1 MTVKIHDDGGTT
13 NGGVDTSAAQTFTI
27 TVTAVNDV
35 PVAAGQLVT
44 TNEDTAKTITLSAT
58 DVETCELTFSIV
70 TGPTHGSLGTITG
83 NDCVAGS
90 PNMDTASITYTPAA
104 DYHGSDSFT
113 FKVNDGTVDSNTP
126 TISIT
131 VTSVND
137 TPTADAQAVSAT
149 EDIAKT
155 ISLTGSDADGDALTF
170 SIVAGP
176 SHGTLGL
183 IGTVGCSGVP
193 SSCSA
198 NVTYTPDANYNGSDS
213 FSFRVNDGTV
223 YSSAA
228 TVSITVAAVNDLPS
242 ADAKT
247 ATTDEDAPKT
257 VTLTGSDTEGS
268 ALTFSIVSGPSHGTL
283 GSIGTVTCSGI
294 PSSCSADVIY
304 TPAADYNGSDSFTYK
319 VNDGTDDSNTATVS
333 ITVNA
338 VNDAPVCQDVSITT
352 AEDTAGETSPNCSDV
367 DSATLT
373 YTVTDATHGTSGFA
387 ATKITYS
394 PNANYNGLDSFTYT
408 ANDGTLDSNAADV
421 DVTVNAVNDAPVCQ
435 DVSITTAE
443 DTAGETSPNCSDVDS
458 ATLTYTVTDAT
469 HGTSGFAANKI
480 TYSPNANYNGLD
492 SFTYTANDGTLD
504 SNAADVDVTVN
515 AINDAPS
522 FTKGADETVNED
534 AGAQIVNGWATNIS
548 AGPPNESSQTV
559 DFIVTNDNNT
569 LFSNQPGVSATG
581 TLTYTPAAN
590 ANGSATVTVQ
600 IHDDGGAANG
610 GVDTSAAQTFTISV
624 TPVNDAP
631 SFTKGADETVN
642 EDAGA
647 QIVNGW
653 ATNIS
658 AGPPN
663 ESSQTV
669 DFIVT
674 NDNNTLFSNQP
685 GVSATGTLT
694 YTPAANANGSA
705 TVTVQIHDDG
715 GAANGGVDTSAAQ
728 TLTISVSAVND
739 APVAVD
745 DANSTNEDTAVA
757 TDVISNDTDVD
768 NTNAQLSVKPG
779 SLSATNG
786 SATLDADG
794 RTIHFTPDLNRNDG
808 NVNAAG
814 FTVTYKAIDGTDDS
828 NTATLTISV
837 SAVNDAP
844 VAVDD
849 ANSTNE
855 DTAVATDVI
864 SNDTDVD
871 NTNAQLSVKPG
882 SLGATNGS
890 ATLDADGRTI
900 HFTPDLNRNDGNV
913 NAAGFT
919 VTYKAIDGTD
929 DSNTATLTISVSAVN
944 DAPVAVDDANSTNED
959 TAVATDV
966 ISNDTDVDNT
976 NAQLS
981 VKPGSLSATNG
992 SATLDA
998 DGRTIHFTPD
1008 LNRND
1013 GNVNAA
1019 GFTVTYKAIDGTDDS
1034 NTATLTISVSAVND
1048 APVAVDDAN
1057 STNEDTAVATDVI
1070 SNDTDVDNTNAQL
1083 SVKPGSLSATNGSA
1097 TLDADGRTIH
1107 FTPDLNRNDGNVN
1120 AAGFTVTYKAID
1132 GTDDSNTATLT
1143 ISVSAVNDAPVAVDD
1158 ANSTNEDTAV
1168 ATDVI
1173 SNDTDVD
1180 NTNAQLSVK
1189 PGSLSATNGSATLD
1203 ADGRT
1208 IHFTPDLNRN
1218 DGNVNAAGFTVT
1230 YKAIDGT
1237 DDSNTATL
1245 TISVSAVNDAPVAV
1259 DDANSTNEDTAVATD
1274 VISNDTDVDNTNAQ
1288 LSVKPGSLERH
1299 QRLRDARRRRS
1310 HDPLHA
1316 GPEQERR
1323 QRQRRRVH
1331 RDLQGDRRDR

>member
-1 MTVKIHDDGGTT
+1 MTVQLHDDGGT
-13 NGGVDTSAAQTFTI
+13 
-27 TVTAVNDV
+27 
-35 PVAAGQLVT
+35 
-44 TNEDTAKTITLSAT
+44 
-58 DVETCELTFSIV
+58 
-70 TGPTHGSLGTITG
+70 
-83 NDCVAGS
+83 
-90 PNMDTASITYTPAA
+90 
-104 DYHGSDSFT
+104 
-113 FKVNDGTVDSNTP
+113 
-126 TISIT
+126 
-131 VTSVND
+131 
-137 TPTADAQAVSAT
+137 
-149 EDIAKT
+149 
-155 ISLTGSDADGDALTF
+155 
-170 SIVAGP
+170 
-176 SHGTLGL
+176 
-183 IGTVGCSGVP
+183 
-193 SSCSA
+193 
-198 NVTYTPDANYNGSDS
+198 
-213 FSFRVNDGTV
+213 
-223 YSSAA
+223 
-228 TVSITVAAVNDLPS
+228 
-242 ADAKT
+242 
-247 ATTDEDAPKT
+247 
-257 VTLTGSDTEGS
+257 
-268 ALTFSIVSGPSHGTL
+268 
-283 GSIGTVTCSGI
+283 
-294 PSSCSADVIY
+294 
-304 TPAADYNGSDSFTYK
+304 
-319 VNDGTDDSNTATVS
+319 
-333 ITVNA
+333 
-338 VNDAPVCQDVSITT
+338 
-352 AEDTAGETSPNCSDV
+352 
-367 DSATLT
+367 
-373 YTVTDATHGTSGFA
+373 
-387 ATKITYS
+387 
-394 PNANYNGLDSFTYT
+394 
-408 ANDGTLDSNAADV
+408 
-421 DVTVNAVNDAPVCQ
+421 
-435 DVSITTAE
+435 
-443 DTAGETSPNCSDVDS
+443 
-458 ATLTYTVTDAT
+458 
-469 HGTSGFAANKI
+469 
-480 TYSPNANYNGLD
+480 
-492 SFTYTANDGTLD
+492 
-504 SNAADVDVTVN
+504 
-515 AINDAPS
+515 
-522 FTKGADETVNED
+522 
-534 AGAQIVNGWATNIS
+534 
-548 AGPPNESSQTV
+548 
-559 DFIVTNDNNT
+559 
-569 LFSNQPGVSATG
+569 
-581 TLTYTPAAN
+581 
-590 ANGSATVTVQ
+590 
-600 IHDDGGAANG
+600 
-610 GVDTSAAQTFTISV
+610 
-624 TPVNDAP
+624 
-631 SFTKGADETVN
+631 
-642 EDAGA
+642 
-647 QIVNGW
+647 
-653 ATNIS
+653 
-658 AGPPN
+658 
-663 ESSQTV
+663 
-669 DFIVT
+669 
-674 NDNNTLFSNQP
+674 
-685 GVSATGTLT
+685 
-694 YTPAANANGSA
+694 
-705 TVTVQIHDDG
+705 
-715 GAANGGVDTSAAQ
+715 ANGGVDTSAAQ

-981 VKPGSLSATNG
+981 VKPGSLGATNG

-1083 SVKPGSLSATNGSA
+1083 SVKPGSLGATNGSA

-1143 ISVSAVNDAPVAVDD
+1143 ISVSAVNDAPGFDKGADRTVDED
-1158 ANSTNEDTAV
+1158 AG
-1168 ATDVI
+1168 
-1173 SNDTDVD
+1173 
-1180 NTNAQLSVK
+1180 AQTV
-1189 PGSLSATNGSATLD
+1189 PG
-1203 ADGRT
+1203 GRRT
-1208 IHFTPDLNRN
+1208 SR
-1218 DGNVNAAGFTVT
+1218 
-1230 YKAIDGT
+1230 
-1237 DDSNTATL
+1237 
-1245 TISVSAVNDAPVAV
+1245 PV
-1259 DDANSTNEDTAVATD
+1259 
-1274 VISNDTDVDNTNAQ
+1274 
-1288 LSVKPGSLERH
+1288 
-1299 QRLRDARRRRS
+1299 LRTS
-1310 HDPLHA
+1310 HLRP
-1316 GPEQERR
+1316 
-1323 QRQRRRVH
+1323 
-1331 RDLQGDRRDR
+1331 